1 MRSPETPF
9 ASPAG
14 ENLRRHYVR
23 RLERL
28 VRLRR
33 DFQDDL
39 NPLGLEL
46 LEKSIRATYS
56 DCVANGAEGAARS
69 LVSRLH

>member
-1 MRSPETPF
+1 MRSPETPS

-14 ENLRRHYVR
+14 ESLRRHYVR

-33 DFQDDL
+33 DFEDDL

-46 LEKSIRATYS
+46 LEKSIRATYR
-56 DCVANGAEGAARS
+56 DCVANGAESTARS
-69 LVSRLH
+69 LVGRLP

>member
-33 DFQDDL
+33 DFEDDL

-46 LEKSIRATYS
+46 LEKSIRATYR
-56 DCVANGAEGAARS
+56 DCVANGAEGAALA
-69 LVSRLH
+69 LVGRLH

>member
-46 LEKSIRATYS
+46 LEKSIHATYS
-56 DCVANGAEGAARS
+56 DCVANGAEGDARL
-69 LVSRLH
+69 LVARLR

>member
-56 DCVANGAEGAARS
+56 DCVANGAESAARS
-69 LVSRLH
+69 LVARLH

>member
-1 MRSPETPF
+1 VRSPETPF

-33 DFQDDL
+33 DFEDDL
-39 NPLGLEL
+39 NPLGIEL
-46 LEKSIRATYS
+46 LEKSIRATYC
-56 DCVANGAEGAARS
+56 DCLANGAGDVALA
-69 LVSRLH
+69 LVGRLH